1 MVEFSIS
8 DEESSGT
15 YSEAINEDNKNIE
28 IASSLVA
35 FE

>member
-8 DEESSGT
+8 DEESYGA
-15 YSEAINEDNKNIE
+15 YSEAKEDKNFE